1 MKTKTYQDK
10 LEKAELRVKTLEK
23 INEKLRKS
31 DLSENNKDIHYF
43 SKSLH
48 K

>member
-10 LEKAELRVKTLEK
+10 LEKAELRVKALEK

-31 DLSENNKDIHYF
+31 DHNENNRDINYF